1 VEQQGAAQ
9 SRGRHHAGGK
19 ETGSQDCG
27 EPSGRSHLLATDPAL
42 VVIGQL
48 TYQPIHHLST
58 ANRKS
63 IRFSTP
69 GRDDGQE
76 EHSPCERI

>member
-1 VEQQGAAQ
+1 MEQQGAAQ

-27 EPSGRSHLLATDPAL
+27 EPLGQSRLLAPDPAL

-48 TYQPIHHLST
+48 NYQPIHHLST
-58 ANRKS
+58 AKP